1 MEDTVE
7 VIKTLLARTIED
19 EQAKNS
25 WSGETDIINEIGL
38 DSVQI
43 VRFML
48 SLEDELGV
56 SLDYEDMTFDVF
68 GSINFLAK
76 YITSQMGTDSI

>member
-68 GSINFLAK
+68 GSINSLAK

>member
-19 EQAKNS
+19 EQAKSS

-68 GSINFLAK
+68 GSINSLAK
-76 YITSQMGTDSI
+76 YITGQMGTDR